1 MFKKLIG
8 RTRVSGRAVQKFK
21 PRNLFSESD
30 WKKWLLCVKNF
41 YRSTTTNHKV
51 SPLFC
56 PKVSDNRPYILV
68 EILGVEICGL
78 LDFGSTSTVIGAAGI
93 PVIENLNL
101 NIREPTHLSIST
113 ADNTEKKIV
122 GVVDLPL
129 VVDGSCQVISA
140 IVVPSLPHS
149 FIFGCD
155 FILRFD
161 LMEDLKK
168 NWWEVNSRSQPKF
181 SSFPYNTHAVNMLCT
196 LDDLTPNQRK
206 PAELLINSFDS
217 INSDHGLG
225 RTDKITM
232 SIDTGDAKPF
242 RQKPFL
248 MSPYM
253 SKILNEELNDMLKL
267 GVVEPSNSPWCSP
280 VLLVKKP
287 TGEFRFCFDGR
298 SLNQVTKYDS
308 YPMPNIDRIL
318 NSLRGATYI
327 SSIDLR
333 KSFWQIPL
341 SEDSKPK
348 TAFSIVGRGQFQF
361 TTVPFGLCNAAQ
373 TQQRLVDAIFGPR
386 YEPHIFCYLDDI
398 IICSPSFEEH
408 TKLLSEVRDKLKD
421 ANLTINIKKCEFFKK
436 SLKFLGYIVGSNSL
450 RTDPEKISAMLN
462 FPRPTTTTEIKRFI
476 GLCSWYRRFI
486 RNFSTL
492 VSPINDLLKGKKK
505 GQGIQWSPAA
515 EDSFLKIKQLLVSA
529 PILSQPDFS
538 KPFIIETDASNTGLG
553 GVLLQKINDE
563 DRVISYASRSLTRSE
578 RNYSVTER
586 ECLAVIFSLEK
597 FRPWID
603 GVRFTVCTDHYSL
616 LWLNKLQNPTGRLAR
631 WAVRLRQFT
640 FDLVHRKGSHNV
652 VPDFLS
658 RIPGDDS
665 PSDISD
671 NDSFVCPQISIL
683 NIDLDHTDA
692 WYETMKRKILA
703 SPSSF
708 PQWKVED
715 GFLFKFIPVQLPFSS
730 NLQEWKKVVPRP
742 QRRNIIESCHNPP
755 TCSHLGFYKTLSRLQ
770 EQFYWPKMRA
780 DVLKFVR
787 SCRVCGAQKSS
798 NTMPLG
804 RMGREK
810 QVNMPFQT
818 IALDLMGPFPRSK
831 KGHKWLLVVGDWFS
845 KYVLLCPLRSSK
857 SPYVVKYL
865 ESEVF
870 LTYGVPQYII
880 CDNGPQF
887 VAKEFRDLAKKYQ
900 VQKIWYN
907 AVYSPQCN
915 FVERMNKT
923 IGTAIRTYVKQ
934 HTDWDVQ
941 LSNIQFALNT
951 SKHEVTG
958 FSPSF
963 LVFGRHIPISGNY
976 YGQVKFSEDFEIMPG
991 DRNSYASELK
1001 NLYSV
1006 FSEVRKKLHAAYE
1019 RNSKSYNLRRRDLS
1033 FQVGDLVWRRNKVLS
1048 NAGINFSAKLA
1059 PRFILSSVR
1068 KKISNLVY
1076 VLVDENGTN
1085 AGRWHIKDLKPY
1097 QGHMIDDDD
1106 TENVSTTS
1114 Q

>member
-1 MFKKLIG
+1 MEKESFKVNHLRQFCSVINVPPPIVTYVAKPCPVSDWPIKFNGNPQDLFSFLETVTELSESRKVSEQDLFSSAVELFTGNAFIWYRSIKQHVTDWKSLVERLKKDFLPPDNDDNIWSQIKSYKQRKNESILIFIATLENLFSRLSKCPSEVNKIKIIRQNLLPEYITQLALVDVLSVSELSNLCRKLENAKHQNEKRSRSLNVSQLNTTPDSSSSDSHRVQFCKKSKNVNAQNKNKNTTVRSASYSVASSSSDPDMVNTSSSMPRSVENSGKEATSRLVCWNCSGPNHTFHDCRQKRKVFCFKCGNLGVKSPACPKCSKILIG

-51 SPLFC
+51 SP
-56 PKVSDNRPYILV
+56 
-68 EILGVEICGL
+68 
-78 LDFGSTSTVIGAAGI
+78 
-93 PVIENLNL
+93 
-101 NIREPTHLSIST
+101 
-113 ADNTEKKIV
+113 
-122 GVVDLPL
+122 
-129 VVDGSCQVISA
+129 
-140 IVVPSLPHS
+140 
-149 FIFGCD
+149 
-155 FILRFD
+155 
-161 LMEDLKK
+161 
-168 NWWEVNSRSQPKF
+168 
-181 SSFPYNTHAVNMLCT
+181 
-196 LDDLTPNQRK
+196 
-206 PAELLINSFDS
+206 
-217 INSDHGLG
+217 
-225 RTDKITM
+225 
-232 SIDTGDAKPF
+232 
-242 RQKPFL
+242 
-248 MSPYM
+248 
-253 SKILNEELNDMLKL
+253 
-267 GVVEPSNSPWCSP
+267 
-280 VLLVKKP
+280 
-287 TGEFRFCFDGR
+287 
-298 SLNQVTKYDS
+298 
-308 YPMPNIDRIL
+308 
-318 NSLRGATYI
+318 
-327 SSIDLR
+327 
-333 KSFWQIPL
+333 
-341 SEDSKPK
+341 
-348 TAFSIVGRGQFQF
+348 
-361 TTVPFGLCNAAQ
+361 
-373 TQQRLVDAIFGPR
+373 
-386 YEPHIFCYLDDI
+386 
-398 IICSPSFEEH
+398 
-408 TKLLSEVRDKLKD
+408 
-421 ANLTINIKKCEFFKK
+421 
-436 SLKFLGYIVGSNSL
+436 
-450 RTDPEKISAMLN
+450 
-462 FPRPTTTTEIKRFI
+462 
-476 GLCSWYRRFI
+476 
-486 RNFSTL
+486 
-492 VSPINDLLKGKKK
+492 
-505 GQGIQWSPAA
+505 
-515 EDSFLKIKQLLVSA
+515 
-529 PILSQPDFS
+529 
-538 KPFIIETDASNTGLG
+538 
-553 GVLLQKINDE
+553 
-563 DRVISYASRSLTRSE
+563 
-578 RNYSVTER
+578 
-586 ECLAVIFSLEK
+586 
-597 FRPWID
+597 
-603 GVRFTVCTDHYSL
+603 
-616 LWLNKLQNPTGRLAR
+616 
-631 WAVRLRQFT
+631 
-640 FDLVHRKGSHNV
+640 
-652 VPDFLS
+652 
-658 RIPGDDS
+658 
-665 PSDISD
+665 SDISD
-671 NDSFVCPQISIL
+671 NDSFVCPQISVL

-692 WYETMKRKILA
+692 WYETMKQKILA
-703 SPSSF
+703 SPGSF

-730 NLQEWKKVVPRP
+730 NLQEWKQVVPRP

-804 RMGREK
+804 KMGKEK

-857 SPYVVKYL
+857 SPYIVKYL
-865 ESEVF
+865 ENEVF
-870 LTYGVPQYII
+870 LTYGVPQHII

-923 IGTAIRTYVKQ
+923 VGTAIRTYVKQ

-963 LVFGRHIPISGNY
+963 LVFGRHIPISGKY

-1097 QGHMIDDDD
+1097 QGHTIDDDD